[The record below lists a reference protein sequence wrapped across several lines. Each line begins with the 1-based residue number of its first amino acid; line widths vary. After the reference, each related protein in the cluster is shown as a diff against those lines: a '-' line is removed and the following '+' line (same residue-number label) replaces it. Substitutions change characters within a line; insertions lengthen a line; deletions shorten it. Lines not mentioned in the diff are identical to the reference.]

1 MASYY
6 VKYNDVDL
14 TDMIK
19 VRTVNSTVLPPREN
33 NSILIWEKPGS
44 IYNNYRY
51 GDREITVTFLVMA
64 SRNEYANQNV
74 VDVMESKLD
83 IIRGVLDVPSPKAL
97 YLGTES
103 RFIYAVPEGE
113 FKMTELRY
121 DCYECEIMFKCHDPF
136 YYGSGVKEFGNTGS
150 NNTGN
155 GTVNITNGGN
165 STAYPII
172 NIGINKDNTSF
183 VQVENLTNGN
193 KLKIGGIPTASKPA
207 TSTYQV
213 LWHDTMSN
221 PTSWSSSNASI
232 DSNRYGGNSLARTSA
247 GDALTLAP
255 GAVKQDG
262 KTWGGA
268 AGRRDIVGTEVEDFK
283 VEANVYFTSSGKEGD
298 PSEPTTKDDDNEI
311 TNGGERILK
320 YVISSKSQVSIREY
334 PSESADVLL
343 TTGGGRVVNY
353 ISTEN
358 GWAHITFDKEV
369 WNGNGYEDVTIE
381 GYIKAHLLTKVYYD
395 TTEQRHYS
403 TPYSTRAATE
413 GYTIKNVVTK
423 PGALRY
429 YVWSNP
435 STNTKES
442 SVVGTISDNVVI
454 RVTTTN
460 NDKFYKLYVPY
471 NGIMGYIEKQDVMS
485 TTQGIEYAVDD
496 IKTSSDEQTGVCEIY
511 GWSANGTKLFKLSLS
526 DDNAYADI
534 TKPEVQVGSSIVL
547 QDNSSV
553 PKSNTSNNSQPLTIT
568 EDPLL
573 DGSTSSWNDFYGEL
587 GIQRKGDK
595 WKAWVYKMKNGTA
608 VKKLELKEQVI
619 NNAPTEKLKYI
630 TIYMGVLDSDNRI
643 SMSITDIKVTSMDAR
658 GSAQTS
664 TPTLFMKGDQLKV
677 DCYNNRVYLNNK
689 IFNEIDVG
697 SGFIGLPNGS
707 NEIKVTSDDTN
718 IVWSV
723 SFNERYI

>member
-51 GDREITVTFLVMA
+51 GDREITVSFLVMA
-64 SRNEYANQNV
+64 SRNEYAGQNV

-97 YLGTES
+97 YLGTSS

-136 YYGSGVKEFGNTGS
+136 YYGSGVKEFVNAGS

-155 GTVNITNGGN
+155 GTINITNGGN

-221 PTSWSSSNASI
+221 PTSWNSTDKI

-255 GAVKQDG
+255 GAVEQGG

-268 AGRRDIVGTEVEDFK
+268 AGMREVTTEVEDFK

-298 PSEPTTKDDDNEI
+298 PSEPTTKDDDNETI
-311 TNGGERILK
+311 SGERIVK
-320 YVISSKSQVSIREY
+320 YYIDTYARITDVYDQPRNNANTVDLVKDGKVVDILSI
-334 PSESADVLL
+334 
-343 TTGGGRVVNY
+343 
-353 ISTEN
+353 EN
-358 GWAHITFDKEV
+358 GWAHITYVNEHFWDGGKYITKTIT
-369 WNGNGYEDVTIE
+369 GYVKTNI
-381 GYIKAHLLTKVYYD
+381 LTKVYYD
-395 TTEQRHYS
+395 STEDRHYGAE
-403 TPYSTRAATE
+403 PVDARAVGE
-413 GYTIKNVVTK
+413 YTIKNVETK
-423 PGALRY
+423 AKINL
-429 YVWSNP
+429 WSNP

-442 SVVGTISDNVVI
+442 SVIATIPEETVL
-454 RVTTTN
+454 RVRTT
-460 NDKFYKLYVPY
+460 DQYGFYKLYIEY
-471 NGIMGYIEKQDVMS
+471 NGKTGYIE
-485 TTQGIEYAVDD
+485 TTQVKDTTKAIEYAVDEV
-496 IKTSSDEQTGVCEIY
+496 KTSSDEQTGVCEIY
-511 GWSANGTKLFKLSLS
+511 GWSANNTKLFKLSLS

-547 QDNSSV
+547 QDNTSV

-573 DGSTSSWNDFYGEL
+573 DGSTSNWNDFYGEL
-587 GIQRKGDK
+587 GIQRKGGK

-608 VKKLELKEQVI
+608 VKKLEFKEQVV
-619 NNAPTEKLKYI
+619 NNAPTEKLAYI

-643 SMSITDIKVTSMDAR
+643 SMSITDVKVTSMDAR

-664 TPTLFMKGDQLKV
+664 TPTLFMKGDKLSI

-697 SGFIGLPNGS
+697 SGFIGLVNGS
-707 NEIKVTSDDTN
+707 NDIKVTSDDPN

>member
-51 GDREITVTFLVMA
+51 GDREITVSFLVMA
-64 SRNEYANQNV
+64 SRNEYAGQNV

-97 YLGTES
+97 YLGTSS

-136 YYGSGVKEFGNTGS
+136 YYGSGVKDFGNTGS

-155 GTVNITNGGN
+155 GTINVNNGGN

-183 VQVENLTNGN
+183 VQVENITNGN
-193 KLKIGGIPTASKPA
+193 KLLIGGIPTTSKPA

-213 LWHDTMSN
+213 LWSDPMNN
-221 PTSWSSSNASI
+221 PASWSTSNASI

-255 GAVKQDG
+255 GAVEQGG

-268 AGRRDIVGTEVEDFK
+268 AGRRDVGAEVEDFK
-283 VEANVYFTSSGKEGD
+283 VQAELYFTSSGKEGD
-298 PSEPTTKDDDNEI
+298 PSEPTTKDDENETIGGNKNVTYYVHTYAGSAYVRNSPNDNADI
-311 TNGGERILK
+311 ID
-320 YVISSKSQVSIREY
+320 YV
-334 PSESADVLL
+334 PS
-343 TTGGGRVVNY
+343 GRVVDV
-353 ISTEN
+353 SSMDN
-358 GWAHITFDKEV
+358 GWAHISYKKETWTGSGYDK
-369 WNGNGYEDVTIE
+369 VTME
-381 GYIKAHLLTKVYYD
+381 GYIKSHLINQKYSD
-395 TTEQRHYS
+395 STTQIHYE
-403 TPYSTRAATE
+403 TTTVNARAIGE
-413 GYTIKNVVTK
+413 YTIKNVVTK
-423 PGALRY
+423 AKINL
-429 YVWSNP
+429 WSNP

-442 SVVGTISDNVVI
+442 SVIATIPAATVL
-454 RVTTTN
+454 RVRTT
-460 NDKFYKLYVPY
+460 DQYGFYKLYIEY
-471 NGIMGYIEKQDVMS
+471 NGKTGYIETSNVSD
-485 TTQGIEYAVDD
+485 TTQAVEYAVDEV
-496 IKTSSDEQTGVCEIY
+496 KTSSDNQTGVCEIY

-547 QDNSSV
+547 QDNTSV

-573 DGSTSSWNDFYGEL
+573 DGSTSNWNDFYGEL
-587 GIQRKGDK
+587 GIQRKGGK

-608 VKKLELKEQVI
+608 VKKLELKEQVV
-619 NNAPTEKLKYI
+619 NNAPTEKLSYI

-643 SMSITDIKVTSMDAR
+643 SMSITNVKVTSMDAR

-664 TPTLFMKGDQLKV
+664 TPTLFMKGDKLSI

-697 SGFIGLPNGS
+697 SGFIGLVNGS
-707 NEIKVTSDDTN
+707 NDIKVTSDDPN

>member
-6 VKYNDVDL
+6 VKYNNVDL

-64 SRNEYANQNV
+64 SRNEYAGQNV

-97 YLGTES
+97 YLGTSS

-121 DCYECEIMFKCHDPF
+121 DCYECEVMFKCHDPF
-136 YYGSGVKEFGNTGS
+136 YYGSGVKDFGNTGS

-165 STAYPII
+165 SMAYPII

-207 TSTYQV
+207 TSTYQL
-213 LWHDTMSN
+213 LWSDPMNN
-221 PTSWSSSNASI
+221 PSFWDSTSSI

-255 GAVKQDG
+255 GAVEKGG
-262 KTWGGA
+262 KTWGGV
-268 AGRRDIVGTEVEDFK
+268 AGRRDVGTEVEDFK
-283 VEANVYFTSSGKEGD
+283 VQAELYFTSSGKEGD
-298 PSEPTTKDDDNEI
+298 PSEPTTKDDENETIGGNKNVTYYISTYARLTDIVDAPNDNADI
-311 TNGGERILK
+311 ID
-320 YVISSKSQVSIREY
+320 YV
-334 PSESADVLL
+334 PS
-343 TTGGGRVVNY
+343 GRVVD
-353 ISTEN
+353 ILSMEN
-358 GWAHITFDKEV
+358 GWAHVSYKKEV
-369 WNGNGYEDVTIE
+369 WTGNGYDKVTIT
-381 GYIKAHLLTKVYYD
+381 GYIKSHLIKQAYRD
-395 TTEQRHYS
+395 STTQTHYETS
-403 TPYSTRAATE
+403 TANARTV
-413 GYTIKNVVTK
+413 GQYTIKNVVTRK
-423 PGALRY
+423 TGALRY

-442 SVVGTISDNVVI
+442 SVVGTIMNGVVL

-460 NDKFYKLYVPY
+460 NNDFYKLYVPY
-471 NGIMGYIEKQDVMS
+471 NGIMGYIQKQDVVD
-485 TTQGIEYAVDD
+485 TTEAVEYSVDD
-496 IKTSSDEQTGVCEIY
+496 VKTSSDEQTGVCEIY
-511 GWSANGTKLFKLSLS
+511 GWSANNTKLFKLSLS
-526 DDNAYADI
+526 DDNAYSDI

-573 DGSTSSWNDFYGEL
+573 DGSTSNWNDFYGEL
-587 GIQRKGDK
+587 GIQRKGGK

-608 VKKLELKEQVI
+608 VKKLELKEQVV
-619 NNAPTEKLKYI
+619 NNAPTEKLSYI

-643 SMSITDIKVTSMDAR
+643 SMSIANIKVTSMDAR

-664 TPTLFMKGDQLKV
+664 TPTLFMKGDKLSI